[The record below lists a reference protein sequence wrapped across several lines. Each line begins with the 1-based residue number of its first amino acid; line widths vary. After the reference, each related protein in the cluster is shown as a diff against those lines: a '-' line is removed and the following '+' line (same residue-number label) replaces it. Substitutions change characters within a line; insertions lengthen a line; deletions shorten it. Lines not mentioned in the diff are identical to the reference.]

1 MYDFEPENNSKY
13 YTPLIEEFH
22 IEFEYERNIEDE
34 RSRLDPKTNP
44 TWKEEVFGKNGHI
57 EYRELANDL
66 SRDRIR
72 VKYLDKSDVESL
84 NVKDY
89 NIILNSGFVDI
100 WRKYD
105 SYPMVRSIRI
115 KNKSELKK
123 LLQWLS
129 IGVLDAK

>member
-1 MYDFEPENNSKY
+1 MKNKY
-13 YTPLIEEFH
+13 YLPSIKEFH
-22 IEFEYERNIEDE
+22 VGFEYEISNYMLAGTLRI
-34 RSRLDPKTNP
+34 RPK
-44 TWKEEVFGKNGHI
+44 KEWFKEVFNTSSVYKLDFI
-57 EYRELANDL
+57 EHVLEVGDEK
-66 SRDRIR
+66 IVR
-72 VKYLDKSDVESL
+72 VKYLDKADIESL

-129 IGVLDAK
+129 ITHQQ